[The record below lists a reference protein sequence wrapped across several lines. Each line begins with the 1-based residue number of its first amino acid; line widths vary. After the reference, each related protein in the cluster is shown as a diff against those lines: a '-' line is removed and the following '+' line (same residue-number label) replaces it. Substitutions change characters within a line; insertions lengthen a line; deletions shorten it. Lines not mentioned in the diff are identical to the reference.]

1 MEVSHTKDFTSK
13 VYSVTFWLFLIK
25 EYTEDLKQKKGLRWC
40 PLLQKGVDDTFESI
54 YFRSP
59 AIFFDRKERVLKAIV
74 STTAANT
81 QPQGEMLFS
90 NAKMQYQRWNHIAL
104 VVTETKV
111 KLYVNGILDAVN
123 ATEGRASINDMPLF
137 VGNTPWHIED
147 CNVPSYIDELRFYNR
162 ILNEEEI
169 EAEAAPALGGIE
181 PNYVN
186 LGCINC
192 GLDQASKACLDGYHL
207 CTSIE
212 LHTGG
217 YQVARAMG
225 WVFILKVFDDNFL
238 SRLTGIRTS
247 GHMEH

>member
-1 MEVSHTKDFTSK
+1 MGSSAFFNGFDYLEIPHSQDFTSK
-13 VYSVTFWLFLIK
+13 VYSVTFWLYLIK

-40 PLLQKGVDDTFESI
+40 PILQKGVDDTFENI
-54 YFRSP
+54 FFRSP
-59 AIFFDRKERVLKAIV
+59 AIFFDRKERVLKAAV
-74 STTAANT
+74 SSTAGNS

-90 NAKMQYQRWNHIAL
+90 NAKIPYHRWTHIAL
-104 VVTETKV
+104 LVTDTKI

-123 ATEGRASINDMPLF
+123 ATEGRATINDMSFF

-162 ILNEEEI
+162 ALMEEEI
-169 EAEAAPALGGIE
+169 EAEAAPALGGVE
-181 PNYVN
+181 ANYVN

-192 GLDQASKACLDGYHL
+192 GLEQASKACLDGYHL

-225 WVFILKVFDDNFL
+225 WVK
-238 SRLTGIRTS
+238 
-247 GHMEH
+247 

>member
-1 MEVSHTKDFTSK
+1 MEIAHTKDFTSK
-13 VYSVTFWLFLIK
+13 VYSVTFWLYLIR

-40 PLLQKGVDDTFESI
+40 PLLQKGVDDSFESI

-59 AIFFDRKERVLKAIV
+59 ALFFDRKERVLKAV
-74 STTAANT
+74 VTTTAANT
-81 QPQGEMLFS
+81 QPQGEFLFS
-90 NAKMQYQRWNHIAL
+90 NAKLQYQRWNHIAL
-104 VVTETKV
+104 LVKENKI
-111 KLYVNGILDAVN
+111 KLYINGILDAVN
-123 ATEGRASINDMPLF
+123 ATEGRPSINDMPLF

-162 ILNEEEI
+162 ALNEEEI
-169 EAEAAPALGGIE
+169 EAEAAPALGGVE
-181 PNYVN
+181 PNYIN

-192 GLDQASKACLDGYHL
+192 GLEQANKACLDGYHL

-225 WVFILKVFDDNFL
+225 WVK
-238 SRLTGIRTS
+238 RKTY
-247 GHMEH
+247 